1 MKSKELRQMTNEE
14 LNEKL
19 KALKVELFNLRFS
32 NATGGLKNPLA
43 INLTKK
49 DIARVETILRE
60 RTLSAKAK

>member
-14 LNEKL
+14 LVEKL
-19 KALKVELFNLRFS
+19 KSLKAELFNLRFS

-60 RTLSAKAK
+60 RELVAKAK